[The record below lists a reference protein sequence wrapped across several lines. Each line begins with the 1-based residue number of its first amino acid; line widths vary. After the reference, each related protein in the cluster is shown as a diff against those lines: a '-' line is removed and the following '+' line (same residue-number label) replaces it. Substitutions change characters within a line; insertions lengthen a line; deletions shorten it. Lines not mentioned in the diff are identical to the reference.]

1 MNTAFVMGNGT
12 SRKHF
17 DVEKLRGKGNIYAC
31 NAVYRNFEPDVLI
44 AVDPKMVHEI
54 VADGYHHNHVV
65 WTNYNNGYK
74 EYTNL
79 NYFQPSK
86 GWSSG
91 PTALAK
97 AADDKHK
104 TIYILGFDYMG
115 LNGGKKFNNLFA
127 DTNNYKKSKEPATYY
142 GNWLRQTESV
152 IRTNTDI
159 QFLRVT
165 NVGDF
170 CPGQLNSYDNIRNI
184 DYDELEFRLKKPHDQ
199 QECKK

>member
-184 DYDELEFRLKKPHDQ
+184 DYDELEFRLKKPHD
-199 QECKK
+199 

>member
-1 MNTAFVMGNGT
+1 MDTAFVLGNGT
-12 SRKHF
+12 SRQHF
-17 DVEKLRGKGNIYAC
+17 DIERLQGKGIIYAC

-74 EYTNL
+74 DYTNL
-79 NYFQPSK
+79 NYFQPSR

-91 PTALAK
+91 PTALCK
-97 AADDKHK
+97 AADDKYK

-115 LNGGKKFNNLFA
+115 LNGGKKFNNIYA
-127 DTNNYKKSKEPATYY
+127 DTQNYKKSVEPATYY
-142 GNWLRQTESV
+142 GNWLRQSENV
-152 IRTNTDI
+152 VKNHPEI
-159 QFLRVT
+159 QFFRVT

-170 CPGQLNSYDNIRNI
+170 CPAQLNNYENIRNI
-184 DYDELEFRLKKPHDQ
+184 DYDEFEIHLKR
-199 QECKK
+199 

>member
-1 MNTAFVMGNGT
+1 MV
-12 SRKHF
+12 K
-17 DVEKLRGKGNIYAC
+17 KLRLLHKKQDKN
-31 NAVYRNFEPDVLI
+31 
-44 AVDPKMVHEI
+44 
-54 VADGYHHNHVV
+54 
-65 WTNYNNGYK
+65 
-74 EYTNL
+74 YTNL

-91 PTALAK
+91 PTALHK
-97 AADDKHK
+97 ASKDNHK

-152 IRTNTDI
+152 IRTNTDT

-170 CPGQLNSYDNIRNI
+170 CPAQLNSYDNIRNI
-184 DYDELEFRLKKPHDQ
+184 DYDELEFRLKKPHD
-199 QECKK
+199 

>member
-74 EYTNL
+74 NYTNL

-184 DYDELEFRLKKPHDQ
+184 DYDELEFRLKKPHD
-199 QECKK
+199 

>member
-152 IRTNTDI
+152 IRTNTDT

-184 DYDELEFRLKKPHDQ
+184 DYDELEFRLKKPHD
-199 QECKK
+199 

>member
-1 MNTAFVMGNGT
+1 MNTAFVLGNGT

-31 NAVYRNFEPDVLI
+31 NAVYRSFEPDVLI

-152 IRTNTDI
+152 IRTNTDT

-184 DYDELEFRLKKPHDQ
+184 DYDELEFRLKKPHDY
-199 QECKK
+199 

>member
-184 DYDELEFRLKKPHDQ
+184 DYDELEFRLKKPHDY
-199 QECKK
+199 

>member
-31 NAVYRNFEPDVLI
+31 NAVYRSFEPDVLI

-97 AADDKHK
+97 AADDKYK

-152 IRTNTDI
+152 IRTNTDT

-170 CPGQLNSYDNIRNI
+170 CPAQLNSYDNIRNI

-199 QECKK
+199 QECNK

>member
-31 NAVYRNFEPDVLI
+31 NAVYRSFEPDVLI

-97 AADDKHK
+97 AADDKYK
-104 TIYILGFDYMG
+104 AIYILGFDYMG

-152 IRTNTDI
+152 IRTNTDT

-170 CPGQLNSYDNIRNI
+170 CPAQLNSYDNIRNI
-184 DYDELEFRLKKPHDQ
+184 DYDELEFRLKKPHD
-199 QECKK
+199 

>member
-31 NAVYRNFEPDVLI
+31 NAVYRSFEPDVLI

-79 NYFQPSK
+79 NYFQPSR

-152 IRTNTDI
+152 IRTNTDT

-170 CPGQLNSYDNIRNI
+170 CPAQLNSYDNIRNI

>member
-1 MNTAFVMGNGT
+1 MNTAFVLGNGT

-74 EYTNL
+74 NYTNL

-152 IRTNTDI
+152 IRTNTDT

-184 DYDELEFRLKKPHDQ
+184 DYDELEFRLKKPHD
-199 QECKK
+199 

>member
-31 NAVYRNFEPDVLI
+31 NAVYRSFEPDVLI

-79 NYFQPSK
+79 NYFQPSR

-152 IRTNTDI
+152 IRTNTDT

-184 DYDELEFRLKKPHDQ
+184 DYDELEFRLKKPHD
-199 QECKK
+199 

>member
-1 MNTAFVMGNGT
+1 MGNGT

-152 IRTNTDI
+152 IRTNTDT

-184 DYDELEFRLKKPHDQ
+184 DYDELEFRLKKPHD
-199 QECKK
+199 

>member
-1 MNTAFVMGNGT
+1 MNTAFVLGNGT

-31 NAVYRNFEPDVLI
+31 NAVYRSFEPDVLI
-44 AVDPKMVHEI
+44 AVAPKMVHEI

-152 IRTNTDI
+152 IRTNTDT

-184 DYDELEFRLKKPHDQ
+184 DYDELEFRLKKPHDY
-199 QECKK
+199 

>member
-1 MNTAFVMGNGT
+1 MNTAFVLGNGT

-31 NAVYRNFEPDVLI
+31 NAVYRSFEPDVLI

-115 LNGGKKFNNLFA
+115 LNGGKKFNNF
-127 DTNNYKKSKEPATYY
+127 
-142 GNWLRQTESV
+142 
-152 IRTNTDI
+152 I
-159 QFLRVT
+159 FL
-165 NVGDF
+165 
-170 CPGQLNSYDNIRNI
+170 QS
-184 DYDELEFRLKKPHDQ
+184 
-199 QECKK
+199 

>member
-74 EYTNL
+74 NYTNL

-115 LNGGKKFNNLFA
+115 LNGGKRFNNLFA

-152 IRTNTDI
+152 IRTNTDT

-184 DYDELEFRLKKPHDQ
+184 DYDELEFRLKKPHD
-199 QECKK
+199 

>member
-74 EYTNL
+74 NYTNL

-152 IRTNTDI
+152 IRTNTDT

-184 DYDELEFRLKKPHDQ
+184 DYDELEFRLKKPHD
-199 QECKK
+199 

>member
-1 MNTAFVMGNGT
+1 MGNGT

-74 EYTNL
+74 NYTNL

-152 IRTNTDI
+152 IRTNTDT

-184 DYDELEFRLKKPHDQ
+184 DYDELEFRLKKPHD
-199 QECKK
+199 